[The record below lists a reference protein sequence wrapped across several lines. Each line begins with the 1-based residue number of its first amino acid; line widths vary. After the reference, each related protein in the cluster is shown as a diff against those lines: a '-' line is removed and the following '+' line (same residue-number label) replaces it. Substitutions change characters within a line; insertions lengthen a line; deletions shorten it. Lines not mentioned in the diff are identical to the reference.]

1 MDSRLFRRYNQQDTM
16 LFEWAGKVKV
26 SEVKKYFQVSG
37 FGLRADGVKFQWE
50 VVYFVS
56 VELKVH
62 VGHLSGGVR

>member
-16 LFEWAGKVKV
+16 LFEWARKVKV

-37 FGLRADGVKFQWE
+37 LGLRADGVKFQWE
-50 VVYFVS
+50 VVHFVS